1 MRVWV
6 EDDAFVLLRYDHF
19 ALTYDG
25 EHFELCQ
32 VELGPLGFHGC
43 QFHRAV
49 LENLIVYQL
58 AQKSMVFKELQSA
71 PVQNTGAS

>member
-6 EDDAFVLLRYDHF
+6 EGDAFMLLRCDVF

-25 EHFELCQ
+25 GHFEFCQ

-43 QFHRAV
+43 QHHGAV
-49 LENLIVYQL
+49 FEKLIVYQL
-58 AQKSMVFKELQSA
+58 AQK
-71 PVQNTGAS
+71 TGV

>member
-6 EDDAFVLLRYDHF
+6 EGDAFVLLRCDLV
-19 ALTYDG
+19 LTYDG
-25 EHFELCQ
+25 GHFELCQ

-43 QFHRAV
+43 QLHRAV

-58 AQKSMVFKELQSA
+58 AQKTVVFEEPKST